1 MRTGE
6 DGNALCCCESLS
18 VPYRDTIFMKEV
30 IREVWGIGEGLVTD
44 LRGVFVFLMLQKQ
57 LLQWPKPSCGGCRS
71 GRADGSGEQKCR
83 GSTLAPVGN
92 AVVSGTSCCAPR
104 AEPAV
109 SAAPGE
115 ACTYLKIRE

>member
-6 DGNALCCCESLS
+6 DGNASCCCESLS
-18 VPYRDTIFMKEV
+18 VPYRDMVFMKEV
-30 IREVWGIGEGLVTD
+30 IREVRGIGEGLVTD

-71 GRADGSGEQKCR
+71 GRDDGSGEQKCW
-83 GSTLAPVGN
+83 GSTLVPAGSAAGN
-92 AVVSGTSCCAPR
+92 GTSCHTPC
-104 AEPAV
+104 AEPAA

-115 ACTYLKIRE
+115 VCTYLKIRE